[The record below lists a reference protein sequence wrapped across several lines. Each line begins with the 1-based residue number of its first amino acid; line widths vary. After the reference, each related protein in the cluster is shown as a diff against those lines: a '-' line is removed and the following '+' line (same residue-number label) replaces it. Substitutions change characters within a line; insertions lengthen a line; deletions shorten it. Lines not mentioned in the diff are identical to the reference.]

1 MWILVW
7 NFKGDVESEKAFESL
22 FQAWD
27 YLSAMPLREM
37 PDQCVVVQDG
47 HVRRISFAEFLWEN
61 ISRIEAAD
69 DAWRKL
75 QSFSK

>member
-7 NFKGDVESEKAFESL
+7 KSSTGVESEKAFESL

-27 YLSAMPLREM
+27 YLAPLPLKDM

-47 HVRRISFAEFLWEN
+47 TLRRISFAEFLWEN
-61 ISRIEAAD
+61 ISRIDAAD
-69 DAWRKL
+69 EAWRKI